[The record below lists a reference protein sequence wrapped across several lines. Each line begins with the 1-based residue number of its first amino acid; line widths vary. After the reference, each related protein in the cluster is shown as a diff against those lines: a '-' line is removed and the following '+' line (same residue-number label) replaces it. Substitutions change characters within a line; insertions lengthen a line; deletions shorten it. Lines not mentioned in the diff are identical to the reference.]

1 MKAPL
6 VMMMQ
11 RILLYLLLVM
21 LAQSN
26 YQVYG
31 LNATDCPGN
40 IQVHRQSRY
49 KVNVGNSLIIHCS
62 VHYCKK
68 KRVMQQ
74 CKMEEATC
82 VQLKEGKT
90 ERKIN
95 VFTLEVISV
104 HQKDSGCYRC
114 QTVGTNL
121 LSVSHGIEATV
132 EEKPANII
140 TVSPENTTNV
150 SEGSQG
156 SGNYKILHIIY
167 ASAFVGLCCP
177 FIVVCMFWCLR
188 RHHGAQATTRYAQ
201 SCILFSFLQV
211 RSPAAAP
218 SHAAGTTQAS
228 EESSSLYYCSMAS
241 PLQALNS
248 NRICDNDIPPWNPQ
262 RTAPNEPR
270 NDPVIPSIPVV
281 LESPDV
287 LTYATLNHSASAERC
302 QRRVLT
308 VENEFTEYAS
318 INVPLCP
325 ALQPVQ
331 VMLDSSTALW
341 SVSQPSQFGIISELA
356 EDTLCPLIQVID
368 EYVEQDWAE
377 Y

>member
-1 MKAPL
+1 CTGD
-6 VMMMQ
+6 
-11 RILLYLLLVM
+11 I
-21 LAQSN
+21 S
-26 YQVYG
+26 VYIFPKSFQYPFMALMSMR

-49 KVNVGNSLIIHCS
+49 KVNVGNSLIVRCP
-62 VHYCKK
+62 VHYCKRK
-68 KRVMQQ
+68 PVMPW

-90 ERKIN
+90 KWKIN

-104 HQKDSGCYRC
+104 HQKDNGCYRY
-114 QTVGTNL
+114 QTVGDNL

-132 EEKPANII
+132 EA
-140 TVSPENTTNV
+140 
-150 SEGSQG
+150 
-156 SGNYKILHIIY
+156 
-167 ASAFVGLCCP
+167 
-177 FIVVCMFWCLR
+177 
-188 RHHGAQATTRYAQ
+188 GAQVTTRFAQ

-218 SHAAGTTQAS
+218 SHTAGTTQAS

-248 NRICDNDIPPWNPQ
+248 NRICENDIPPWNPQ
-262 RTAPNEPR
+262 RTAPNEPY

-318 INVPLCP
+318 INVNK
-325 ALQPVQ
+325 
-331 VMLDSSTALW
+331 
-341 SVSQPSQFGIISELA
+341 
-356 EDTLCPLIQVID
+356 
-368 EYVEQDWAE
+368 
-377 Y
+377 

>member
-11 RILLYLLLVM
+11 RILPYILLVM

-40 IQVHRQSRY
+40 IQVHRQSWY
-49 KVNVGNSLIIHCS
+49 KVNVGNSLIVRCP
-62 VHYCKK
+62 VHYY
-68 KRVMQQ
+68 KRKPVMQW

-90 ERKIN
+90 KWKIN

-104 HQKDSGCYRC
+104 HQKDNGCYRY
-114 QTVGTNL
+114 QTVGDNL

-132 EEKPANII
+132 EEKSANAT
-140 TVSPENTTNV
+140 TVSPGTNPKKTQLTQQRQE
-150 SEGSQG
+150 S
-156 SGNYKILHIIY
+156 L
-167 ASAFVGLCCP
+167 
-177 FIVVCMFWCLR
+177 
-188 RHHGAQATTRYAQ
+188 
-201 SCILFSFLQV
+201 V
-211 RSPAAAP
+211 RNPAAAP
-218 SHAAGTTQAS
+218 SHTAGTTQAS

-262 RTAPNEPR
+262 RTAPNEPY
-270 NDPVIPSIPVV
+270 NDPVIPFSPVV

-318 INVPLCP
+318 INVNK
-325 ALQPVQ
+325 
-331 VMLDSSTALW
+331 
-341 SVSQPSQFGIISELA
+341 
-356 EDTLCPLIQVID
+356 
-368 EYVEQDWAE
+368 
-377 Y
+377 

>member
-6 VMMMQ
+6 VMM
-11 RILLYLLLVM
+11 ILYILLVM

-31 LNATDCPGN
+31 LHATDCPGN

-49 KVNVGNSLIIHCS
+49 KVNVGNSLIIHCP

-68 KRVMQQ
+68 KPVMQW

-90 ERKIN
+90 EWKIN

-114 QTVGTNL
+114 QIVGDNL
-121 LSVSHGIEATV
+121 LSVSHGIEVIV
-132 EEKPANII
+132 EEKSANVI
-140 TVSPENTTNV
+140 TVSPENTTSI
-150 SEGSQG
+150 SEGSQE

-177 FIVVCMFWCLR
+177 FIIVCMFWCLR
-188 RHHGAQATTRYAQ
+188 RYHANPRKTQLTQQRQ
-201 SCILFSFLQV
+201 ESLV
-211 RSPAAAP
+211 RNPAAAP
-218 SHAAGTTQAS
+218 SHTAGTTQAS

-241 PLQALNS
+241 PPQALNS

-262 RTAPNEPR
+262 RTAPNEPH

-302 QRRVLT
+302 QRRDLT

-318 INVPLCP
+318 INVNK
-325 ALQPVQ
+325 
-331 VMLDSSTALW
+331 
-341 SVSQPSQFGIISELA
+341 
-356 EDTLCPLIQVID
+356 
-368 EYVEQDWAE
+368 
-377 Y
+377 